1 MSNQVA
7 IFFFP
12 VIITAENIVTVIP
25 KSSGLLQESISMFVL
40 LTRKQ
45 TKSQQWWKIWAVSR
59 VVSCYKK

>member
-45 TKSQQWWKIWAVSR
+45 TKSQQ
-59 VVSCYKK
+59 